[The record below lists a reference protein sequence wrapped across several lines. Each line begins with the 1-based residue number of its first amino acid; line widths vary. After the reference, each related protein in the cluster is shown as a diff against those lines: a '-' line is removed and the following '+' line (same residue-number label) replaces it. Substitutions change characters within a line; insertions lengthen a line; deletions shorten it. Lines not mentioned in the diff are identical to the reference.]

1 MSGVKNFYFF
11 SPLKEEMSSI
21 NNMSKTTSMNPL
33 SFTTH
38 QKWNATVMANIWE
51 KRHILDPGQLSNIKA
66 LYDNAKSNGRY
77 NVSTFTY
84 GFSKNSSISRAGY
97 GRLYSN
103 EKGSLER
110 LEKTL
115 RHSLCA
121 GIYWDVDI
129 VNAQPTILSQMA
141 KSRGLKLDFLSY
153 YVSNRDEIINSMM
166 NQYNMPRHEVK
177 DWIIK
182 CIFGSN
188 IPELKQLQNELKTLA
203 KELRD
208 DYTDLYDKVYK
219 TKEKNIIGTFLAY
232 VAQSEECKCLLAM
245 VEYFK
250 INGRDVGVFC
260 YDGCMILVL
269 ENETEFPEKLIKG
282 CEKYIFKSTN
292 YEVKLQIKEMKCAEE
307 FSNKTTK
314 LLRRT
319 DIDDVYMTKK
329 FIEKMNG
336 NLINDIEYGIMV
348 FQEDIGFWSN
358 DEDILRKEIINANL
372 IEETMDGN
380 VNYSGF
386 LNKQDII
393 IRQLPALLS
402 SVNFCE
408 THIDK
413 TIGKLLFKDGIYDM
427 PTKVFTKG
435 FDKNLYFAGRI
446 NRNFPEVRDEELIKK
461 INKLLFEDPF
471 KDTEQDV
478 GVYKKQLISRG
489 IAGHYDDKVTI
500 WAIGETNS
508 GKGVQSIALLKCFD
522 TFISTYNPNALL
534 YNKQSGADEAKK
546 LSWVYPI
553 HNSRIAIGNEVR
565 SNGIIDI
572 SIVNNLVSGGDL
584 IPIRKNFK
592 DEEYKKNRATL
603 LYFSND
609 MAKFSAVDSAI
620 IGRIKIYEYKL
631 SFVNKPIEE
640 LEQWE
645 RQAIPIK
652 FLFDDDEY
660 KNAYF
665 WCIMDAYSTT
675 VPRPCKT
682 ALASAKE
689 WIPTPKASF
698 LSCLQEAGYQ
708 IVKGDDD
715 VYVPFS
721 ELKAVLTGNG
731 VAYGMT
737 DQAIG
742 RELNKLGLDNTDKKI
757 NGKTIKV
764 RRFITKKE

>member
-1 MSGVKNFYFF
+1 MSKYD
-11 SPLKEEMSSI
+11 
-21 NNMSKTTSMNPL
+21 NMSKTPMNTL
-33 SFTTH
+33 SFIKH
-38 QKWNATVMANIWE
+38 QHWNATAMANIWE
-51 KRHILDPGQLSNIKA
+51 KRHMLDPGQQTYIKA
-66 LYDNAKSNGRY
+66 LYDNAKSNNRY

-84 GFSKNSSISRAGY
+84 SYSKSSAISRAGY
-97 GRLYSN
+97 GRLYSV

-129 VNAQPTILSQMA
+129 TNAQPTILSQMA
-141 KSRGLKLDFLSY
+141 KSRGLKVDFLSY
-153 YVSNRDEIINSMM
+153 YVSNRNEIINLMM
-166 NQYNMPRHEVK
+166 NQYNMTRDEVK

-188 IPELKQLQNELKTLA
+188 IPELKLLQNELKSLA

-208 DYTDLYDKVYK
+208 DYSELYDKIDK
-219 TKEKNIIGTFLAY
+219 IKEKNKIGTFLAY
-232 VAQSEECKCLLAM
+232 VAQTEECKCLLAM
-245 VEYFK
+245 NEYFTK
-250 INGRDVGVFC
+250 NGRDVGVLC
-260 YDGCMILVL
+260 YDGCMVKVL
-269 ENETEFPEKLIKG
+269 NNENEFPEKLLKG
-282 CEKYIFKSTN
+282 CEKYIRKLTN
-292 YEVKLQIKEMKCAEE
+292 YDIKLQIKEMKCADE
-307 FSNKTTK
+307 FSNKSTK

-336 NLINDIEYGIMV
+336 NLINDVEYGIMV

-358 DEDILRKEIINANL
+358 EEDILRREIINANL

-393 IRQLPALLS
+393 IKQLPALLP

-408 THIDK
+408 SNIDK
-413 TIGKLLFKDGIYDM
+413 TIGKLLFRDGIYDM
-427 PTKVFTKG
+427 TTKQFTKG
-435 FDKNLYFAGRI
+435 FDKNLYFSGRI
-446 NRNFPEVRDEELIKK
+446 NRNFPEARNEDLIKK
-461 INKLLFEDPF
+461 LNKLLFEDPF
-471 KDTEQDV
+471 KETEQDV
-478 GVYKKQLISRG
+478 GIYQKQLIARG
-489 IAGHYDDKVTI
+489 IAGHYDDKVMI

-508 GKGVQSIALLKCFD
+508 GKGVQSIALSKCFD
-522 TFISTYNPNALL
+522 SFISTYNPNALL
-534 YNKQSGADEAKK
+534 YNKNSGADEAKK

-572 SIVNNLVSGGDL
+572 SIVNGIVSGGDT

-592 DEEYKKNRATL
+592 DEENKRNRATL
-603 LYFSND
+603 IYFSND
-609 MAKFSAVDSAI
+609 MAKFSAVDNAI

-631 SFVNKPIEE
+631 SFVNKPVEE

-652 FLFDDDEY
+652 HIFNEDEY

-665 WCIMDAYSTT
+665 WCIMDAYSST

-698 LSCLQEAGYQ
+698 MSCLQEAGYQ
-708 IVKGDDD
+708 IIKGSDDI
-715 VYVPFS
+715 YVPFS
-721 ELKAVLTGNG
+721 ELKAVLTENG

-742 RELNKLGLDNTDKKI
+742 RELNKLGLENCDKKI
-757 NGKTIKV
+757 NGKTIRV
-764 RRFITKKE
+764 RKFITKKD

>member
-1 MSGVKNFYFF
+1 MND
-11 SPLKEEMSSI
+11 
-21 NNMSKTTSMNPL
+21 NMSKIPYNTL
-33 SFTTH
+33 SFTKQ
-38 QKWNATVMANIWE
+38 QKWNPSAMANIWA
-51 KRHILDPGQLSNIKA
+51 KRHMLDPGQLSYIRA
-66 LYDNAKSNGRY
+66 LYDNAKNNNRM
-77 NVSTFTY
+77 NISTFTY
-84 GFSKNSSISRAGY
+84 SYSKNSVISRAGY
-97 GRLYSN
+97 GRLYSV

-129 VNAQPTILSQMA
+129 TNAQPTILSQIA
-141 KSRGLKLDFLSY
+141 KSRGLKVDFLSY
-153 YVSNRDEIINSMM
+153 YVSNRNEIINTMM
-166 NQYNMPRHEVK
+166 NQYNMTRDDVK

-188 IPELKQLQNELKTLA
+188 IPELKQLQLELKSLA

-208 DYTDLYDKVYK
+208 DYSDLYEKIVK
-219 TKEKNIIGTFLAY
+219 TKEKNINGTFLAY
-232 VAQSEECKCLLAM
+232 VAQTEECKCLLAM
-245 VEYFK
+245 NDYFTK
-250 INGRDVGVFC
+250 NGRNVDVFC
-260 YDGCMILVL
+260 YDGCMVQIL
-269 ENETEFPEKLIKG
+269 ENEKEFPEKLLKG
-282 CEKYIFKSTN
+282 CEKYIRKLTN
-292 YEVKLQIKEMKCAEE
+292 YDIKLQIKEMKCAEE
-307 FSNKTTK
+307 FSNKSVK
-314 LLRRT
+314 LIRRS
-319 DIDDVYMTKK
+319 DIDDVYMTRK

-336 NLINDIEYGIMV
+336 NIINDVDYGIMV

-393 IRQLPALLS
+393 IKQLPALLP

-408 THIDK
+408 NNIDK

-427 PTKVFTKG
+427 TTRKFTKG

-446 NRNFPEVRDEELIKK
+446 ERNFPEIRNEELISKL
-461 INKLLFEDPF
+461 NKLLFQDPF
-471 KDTEQDV
+471 KETEQDV
-478 GVYKKQLISRG
+478 GIYQKQLIARG
-489 IAGHYDDKVTI
+489 IAGHYDDKVMI

-508 GKGVQSIALLKCFD
+508 GKGVQSIALAKCFGS
-522 TFISTYNPNALL
+522 FIATYNPNALL
-534 YNKQSGADEAKK
+534 YNKNSGADEAKK

-553 HNSRIAIGNEVR
+553 HNTRIAIGNEVR
-565 SNGIIDI
+565 PTGLMDI
-572 SIVNNLVSGGDL
+572 SIIKTLVSGGDV

-603 LYFSND
+603 IYFCND
-609 MAKFSAVDSAI
+609 MAKFNAI
-620 IGRIKIYEYKL
+620 DNATINRVKIYEYKL
-631 SFVNKPIEE
+631 SFVDKPEDE

-645 RQAIPIK
+645 RKAIDIK
-652 FLFDDDEY
+652 MLFDDEEY
-660 KNAYF
+660 QNAYF
-665 WCIMDAYSTT
+665 WCIIDAYSTSR
-675 VPRPCKT
+675 PIPCKT

-708 IVKGDDD
+708 IVKGNEDA
-715 VYVPFS
+715 YIPFS
-721 ELKAVLTGNG
+721 ELKMILTENG

-737 DQAIG
+737 DTAMG
-742 RELNKLGLDNTDKKI
+742 RELNKLGLEIVDKKV
-757 NGKTIKV
+757 NGKTIKC
-764 RRFITKKE
+764 RKFISKIEY